1 MHAIGLWVRPQAL
14 LLSGRHRRSVYLNI
28 LKVGNWPES
37 GVDGSD
43 VDHIS
48 LN

>member
-1 MHAIGLWVRPQAL
+1 MQDCGPPNTGAVVESVAGLFYTSKNR
-14 LLSGRHRRSVYLNI
+14 
-28 LKVGNWPES
+28 KVANWPES